1 MSSTPLN
8 AIRTAADPSNP
19 LDPDRLSDQPDP
31 PDPGHAPFL
40 PSDDISSA
48 MDTSGPVD
56 MDLVHVAA
64 TSPLASNVVPPVPLS
79 TPSYKDKLLVSGSS
93 GSQPT
98 AADFVDDEEVLM
110 LEVEYESLPTICF
123 ECGKY
128 NHVKDICLS
137 SIRVASSPPPVAPMV
152 PVAPST
158 SEAFGPW
165 MLVERHQRRSSRK
178 ATSHTVASP
187 VSSPSPVVAHGSQF
201 NPIFEES
208 LDMAHVSVDTNG
220 PQQQDVVPPNNSDVI
235 PPAIVVAP
243 MPISMSATVDVPA
256 VGSSADAPPTSVVAP
271 PTSKSFVL
279 QTHGKEKSKFNKANH
294 TAVVV
299 DENANLSVHSPT
311 LTHSPAPVSVQAN
324 PLIPCVMVSMPKDSG
339 ESLPVGCG
347 HPKFVTAVK
356 QYIRDYKPSL
366 IGIVEP
372 RISSAR
378 ADSVIATLGFHYSHC
393 IEAVGFSGGLWLC
406 WHASIRVDVL
416 VHHFQLMHCRI
427 TCLSTGSSSLVT
439 LVYASHSVPRRKA
452 LWPHLRSLASSILEP
467 WLLMGDFNA
476 TLDASER
483 KGGVDAFVLADN
495 WKPMTSL
502 SETIK
507 AFTAATDIWNA
518 TVFGYIGATKR
529 SVIAHLRGAQRA
541 LACRRTKAKQ
551 RMVRNRITSLQL
563 PDGSWCDDE
572 SVLRSEMAKF
582 FRDLFLDNDSN
593 CRASYPFSGC
603 FPTMP

>member
-1 MSSTPLN
+1 
-8 AIRTAADPSNP
+8 
-19 LDPDRLSDQPDP
+19 
-31 PDPGHAPFL
+31 
-40 PSDDISSA
+40 
-48 MDTSGPVD
+48 
-56 MDLVHVAA
+56 
-64 TSPLASNVVPPVPLS
+64 
-79 TPSYKDKLLVSGSS
+79 
-93 GSQPT
+93 
-98 AADFVDDEEVLM
+98 
-110 LEVEYESLPTICF
+110 
-123 ECGKY
+123 
-128 NHVKDICLS
+128 
-137 SIRVASSPPPVAPMV
+137 MV

-279 QTHGKEKSKFNKANH
+279 QTHGKEKSKRS
-294 TAVVV
+294 TAASTSKPTTLT
-299 DENANLSVHSPT
+299 NRRSSSLSSARVHSPT

-339 ESLPVGCG
+339 ESLPVG
-347 HPKFVTAVK
+347 
-356 QYIRDYKPSL
+356 ILRDK
-366 IGIVEP
+366 
-372 RISSAR
+372 
-378 ADSVIATLGFHYSHC
+378 
-393 IEAVGFSGGLWLC
+393 
-406 WHASIRVDVL
+406 
-416 VHHFQLMHCRI
+416 
-427 TCLSTGSSSLVT
+427 
-439 LVYASHSVPRRKA
+439 
-452 LWPHLRSLASSILEP
+452 
-467 WLLMGDFNA
+467 
-476 TLDASER
+476 
-483 KGGVDAFVLADN
+483 
-495 WKPMTSL
+495 
-502 SETIK
+502 
-507 AFTAATDIWNA
+507 
-518 TVFGYIGATKR
+518 
-529 SVIAHLRGAQRA
+529 
-541 LACRRTKAKQ
+541 KAKQ